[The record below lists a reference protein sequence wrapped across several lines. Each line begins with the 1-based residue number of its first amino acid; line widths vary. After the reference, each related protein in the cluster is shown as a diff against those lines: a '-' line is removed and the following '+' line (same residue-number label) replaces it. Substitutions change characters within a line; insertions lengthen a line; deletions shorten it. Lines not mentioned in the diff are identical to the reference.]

1 MNNDKI
7 LFGYGIVLAA
17 KIDYNNVND
26 NITGRKHMVTLKDIA
41 QKAGVSSMTVSRVMN
56 GNIKDV
62 SQKTSQRIQKI
73 AKEMG
78 YVPNSSARALAS
90 HSSRMIAAILLDYD
104 EESTPLEDAYN
115 SSFFGELSRQ
125 IQKDD
130 YDLMLH
136 YVKDYTDINYSL
148 KTWNVAGAV
157 FIGMFDENIKKIQK
171 DHAIPLIFTD
181 SYSSV
186 RSITNVG
193 IDDYQGGE
201 TAARHL
207 LEKGH
212 RNLAFVG
219 PAAVSNGVIMH
230 RLQGFCSFLRHKGIS
245 MPPEHIIDTGTGQI
259 SQALLKLCSGDFPV
273 TGIFATSD
281 FCASLIYAAAYE
293 MGLRIPEDLS
303 VIGFDDLRMSRYMTP
318 PLTTVRQDVRRK
330 AGMAWELLKKNI
342 KTPDAPAENVV
353 LRVAL
358 TERGSVRNLR
368 SDRLSKIT

>member
-1 MNNDKI
+1 
-7 LFGYGIVLAA
+7 
-17 KIDYNNVND
+17 
-26 NITGRKHMVTLKDIA
+26 MVTLKDIA

-90 HSSRMIAAILLDYD
+90 HSSRMIAAILSDYD

-212 RNLAFVG
+212 RNLAFFG

-245 MPPEHIIDTGTGQI
+245 MPPEHIIDTGIGQI

-303 VIGFDDLRMSRYMTP
+303 VIWFDDLRMSRYMTP

>member
-1 MNNDKI
+1 
-7 LFGYGIVLAA
+7 
-17 KIDYNNVND
+17 
-26 NITGRKHMVTLKDIA
+26 
-41 QKAGVSSMTVSRVMN
+41 
-56 GNIKDV
+56 
-62 SQKTSQRIQKI
+62 
-73 AKEMG
+73 
-78 YVPNSSARALAS
+78 
-90 HSSRMIAAILLDYD
+90 
-104 EESTPLEDAYN
+104 
-115 SSFFGELSRQ
+115 
-125 IQKDD
+125 
-130 YDLMLH
+130 
-136 YVKDYTDINYSL
+136 
-148 KTWNVAGAV
+148 
-157 FIGMFDENIKKIQK
+157 
-171 DHAIPLIFTD
+171 
-181 SYSSV
+181 
-186 RSITNVG
+186 
-193 IDDYQGGE
+193 
-201 TAARHL
+201 
-207 LEKGH
+207 
-212 RNLAFVG
+212 
-219 PAAVSNGVIMH
+219 
-230 RLQGFCSFLRHKGIS
+230 

>member
-1 MNNDKI
+1 
-7 LFGYGIVLAA
+7 
-17 KIDYNNVND
+17 
-26 NITGRKHMVTLKDIA
+26 
-41 QKAGVSSMTVSRVMN
+41 
-56 GNIKDV
+56 
-62 SQKTSQRIQKI
+62 
-73 AKEMG
+73 
-78 YVPNSSARALAS
+78 
-90 HSSRMIAAILLDYD
+90 MIAAILSDYD

-207 LEKGH
+207 LEK
-212 RNLAFVG
+212 
-219 PAAVSNGVIMH
+219 GVIMH